1 MRDYRAKM
9 IIADTILM
17 GMQDAYY
24 QIAPFPLDP
33 RLLATAEYYRPLL
46 LQKRRILLWAQK
58 LYDEK
63 QKAGFEDLGTLES
76 MVELG
81 NMKLEGLLER
91 AGKAIAEINS
101 KR

>member
-1 MRDYRAKM
+1 MMDYRAKM
-9 IIADTILM
+9 IIADTILI
-17 GMQDAYY
+17 GMQDVYY

-46 LQKRRILLWAQK
+46 LQERRSFLRARK

-63 QKAGFEDLGTLES
+63 AKSRFENLGTLES
-76 MVELG
+76 MVECG

-101 KR
+101 TQ